1 MPRQKNAHGQYF
13 TPPAVAEL
21 MVSLVRSP
29 KDAAVLEPSAGE
41 GVFLDALDDA
51 GFTDLTGVE
60 VDHEL
65 VARSARPL
73 HGGSFVSWRPP
84 RSYQAVV
91 GNPPYIRWRDL
102 CEDSKREV
110 EAHPLFGTLF
120 NSLSDYLTVFIALSV
135 EALAPGGELVFV
147 TPSFW
152 LHTQHSA
159 PLREWLLVR
168 GAVTDIVDFG
178 EAAVFP
184 GVASAIVVF
193 RFVKGAPADDISYF
207 EYLGPRKL
215 PTAGLELADRALFSA
230 KRIPSF
236 STGCHWSLATQ
247 DEQAPAI
254 ELERACT
261 TAGAVSRLGDFVDIA
276 NGMVSGLD
284 AVFRIGDDLAATL
297 TPAELAA
304 TLPVLKAFQMMPYY
318 SGDTCRYIN
327 LPEGLTEA
335 DARARYPHLL
345 AHLAAHK
352 DVLGR
357 RYSNRK
363 DLGYWDWSFK
373 RSASFFLNGQ
383 PKGFVPS
390 KERLTCRA
398 KARFTLADAGVAST
412 QDVTAF
418 APKEGVRESLAYIVG
433 YLNQLAVTDWVRLRG
448 LMKGGVAEFSERPL
462 GSTPFRAIDWDNAG
476 EVARHDRVVSYV
488 AEYRTATTARRAKL
502 EALLAGEFTT
512 LLGSHAS

>member
-1 MPRQKNAHGQYF
+1 MPRQKNSHGQYF
-13 TPPAVAEL
+13 TPPAVAKL

-29 KDAAVLEPSAGE
+29 KDAGVLEPSAGQ

-60 VDHEL
+60 VDPEL

-73 HGGSFVSWRPP
+73 QRASFVSWRPP
-84 RSYQAVV
+84 RSYQAVL

-102 CEDSKREV
+102 CDTSKREV

-159 PLREWLLVR
+159 PLREWLLTR
-168 GAVTDIVDFG
+168 GAITDIVDFG

-193 RFVKGAPADDISYF
+193 RFVKGAHADDIDYRQ
-207 EYLGPRKL
+207 YVGPRRL
-215 PTAGLELADRALFSA
+215 PTDGLVLADRALFSA
-230 KRIPSF
+230 KRIPAFAS
-236 STGCHWSLATQ
+236 GCHWSLATR
-247 DEQAPAI
+247 DEQFPAI

-261 TAGAVSRLGDFVDIA
+261 TAGAVPRLGEFVDIA

-284 AVFRIGDDLAATL
+284 AVFRVGDALAAEL
-297 TPAELAA
+297 TPDELAA
-304 TLPVLKAFQMMPYY
+304 TLPVLKAFQMTPYY
-318 SGDTCRYIN
+318 SGDTCRYIH

-345 AHLAAHK
+345 AHLAAHR
-352 DVLGR
+352 DALGK
-357 RYSNRK
+357 RYANKK
-363 DLGYWDWSFK
+363 DLPYWDWSFK

-398 KARFTLADAGVAST
+398 RARFTLADAGVAST

-418 APKEGVRESLAYIVG
+418 APKDGVRESLAYIVG
-433 YLNQLAVTDWVRLRG
+433 YLNQPAVTDWVRLRG

-462 GSTPFRAIDWDNAG
+462 GSIPFRAIDWDNAG
-476 EVARHDRVVSYV
+476 EVACHDRIVAYV
-488 AEYRTATTARRAKL
+488 GEYLAAAVARRAEIEVL
-502 EALLAGEFTT
+502 LADEFAALLDAGT
-512 LLGSHAS
+512 G